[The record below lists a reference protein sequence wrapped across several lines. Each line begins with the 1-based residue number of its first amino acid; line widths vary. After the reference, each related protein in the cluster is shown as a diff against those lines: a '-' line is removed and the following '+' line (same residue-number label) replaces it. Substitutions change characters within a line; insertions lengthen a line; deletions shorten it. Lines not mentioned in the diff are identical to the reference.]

1 MSEQE
6 LKKYRL
12 TSEVEPTDE
21 QLDALMEAAGEEAR
35 RKSAEAEAKF
45 RAELEQLVSDN
56 LSVYNCGDVKES

>member
-12 TSEVEPTDE
+12 TSVEEPTDE
-21 QLDALMEAAGEEAR
+21 QMEALMHAAGEEAR
-35 RKSAEAEAKF
+35 RRGAEAEAKF

-56 LSVYNCGDVKES
+56 LTEYTCNDGK

>member
-21 QLDALMEAAGEEAR
+21 QLDALMQAAGEEAR
-35 RKSAEAEAKF
+35 RKGAEAEAKF

-56 LSVYNCGDVKES
+56 LEDYTCSNDKKS